1 MIRRDFLR
9 RVLYG
14 STAFAATAAAGKALT
29 PRTGQDAA
37 PVLDQFKFDLL
48 NPAGVNL
55 TGLNQTDTG
64 PQGTPSLPTLTA
76 IPFRLEDVRILDPD
90 LLQMREQTLDY
101 LLALDSDR
109 LLHNFRVN
117 AKLPSSAE
125 PLYNRESPTNGWR
138 GHYVGHFLSACSQM
152 YASTGDVR
160 LKTKAGAMV
169 SELAKCQAQLGDGY
183 LSAFPESGFDDLE
196 QGRPAA
202 VVWYAL
208 HKIMAGL
215 LDVNE
220 HMQNPQA
227 LQVLEGM
234 AAWTDWRTGRLPEE
248 QMQRTLQIEFGG
260 MNEVLANLSA
270 VTGNPRYLVVA
281 KRFDHHAV
289 IDPAAQGRDTLTTLH
304 ANTQIPKFIGAA
316 REFELTGDPHY
327 RDAAQFF
334 WQQVALHRSY
344 VTGGN
349 SASEHFR
356 TPPDVLAS
364 ELTDLSQETCNTYNM
379 LKLTRQLFTWRA
391 EPHYADYYERAFL
404 NHILATPNPA
414 DGSPL
419 YYLGMQPGQWK
430 VHFVP
435 HEGFFCC
442 CGTGLE
448 NFSKLSEG
456 FYFHNEQS
464 LWVNL
469 FFASEVN
476 WRERGVVIRQE
487 TRFPDEAGTRLI
499 VQTKSPARFTLNVRI
514 PYWADAASVTVNG
527 KRFEPKQ
534 KLEPSS
540 YAKIDR
546 TWKNGDHVDVNLPM
560 RLHLQPVP
568 DDPTLAAIMYG
579 PLVLAGELGTENL
592 DSKRI
597 YSDDKFLHG
606 GFPPIPV
613 PELAGDRNAL
623 DKWIQPVSTPV
634 GNAVDQKTASQK
646 NVALTFRTAGAGRP
660 QDVTLSPFY
669 RVFNQRYCVYWR
681 FRPAVEA

>member
-14 STAFAATAAAGKALT
+14 GTALAATRAAGRALT
-29 PRTGQDAA
+29 PRIDHDAGV
-37 PVLDQFKFDLL
+37 VLDPLKFD
-48 NPAGVNL
+48 PSNL
-55 TGLNQTDTG
+55 TGTDPGVTHA
-64 PQGTPSLPTLTA
+64 LPILTA

-90 LLQMREQTLDY
+90 LLRMREQTLNY
-101 LLALDSDR
+101 LLGLNSDR

-160 LKTKAGAMV
+160 IKTKADGMV
-169 SELAKCQAQLGDGY
+169 SELAKCQAQLGDKGY

-196 QGRPAA
+196 QGRPVA
-202 VVWYAL
+202 VLWYAL

-215 LDVNE
+215 LDVNQ

-234 AAWTDWRTGRLPEE
+234 AAWTDCRTGRLPEE

-270 VTGNPRYLVVA
+270 VTANPRYLAVA
-281 KRFDHHAV
+281 KRFDHHALM
-289 IDPAAQGRDTLTTLH
+289 DPAAEGRDTLTTLH

-379 LKLTRQLFTWRA
+379 LKLTRQLFTWQA
-391 EPHYADYYERAFL
+391 EPQYADYYERAFL
-404 NHILATPNPA
+404 NHILATPNPV

-476 WRERGVVIRQE
+476 WREKRVVIRQE
-487 TRFPDEAGTRLI
+487 TRFPEEAGTRLVI
-499 VQTKSPARFTLNVRI
+499 QTKSPTRFTLNVRI
-514 PYWADAASVTVNG
+514 PYWTNAASVTVNG
-527 KRFEPKQ
+527 KRFEPNQ

-540 YAKIDR
+540 YAKLDR
-546 TWKNGDHVDVNLPM
+546 TWKNGDRVDVQLPM
-560 RLHLQPVP
+560 RLHLQAIP

-597 YSDDKFLHG
+597 YSEDKFLQG
-606 GFPPIPV
+606 GFPAIAV

-623 DKWIQPVSTPV
+623 DKWIQPVGAPV
-634 GNAVDQKTASQK
+634 DKTVSQRTVSH
-646 NVALTFRTAGAGRP
+646 NEVALTFRTVGAGRP
-660 QDVTLSPFY
+660 DDVTLSPFY

-681 FRPAVEA
+681 FRLAVEA

>member
-9 RVLYG
+9 HVLYG
-14 STAFAATAAAGKALT
+14 GTALAATRAAARALT
-29 PRTGQDAA
+29 PGMNHDAA
-37 PVLDQFKFDLL
+37 LALDSSKFDPL
-48 NPAGVNL
+48 NSAA
-55 TGLNQTDTG
+55 TGSQSTH
-64 PQGTPSLPTLTA
+64 QLPIITA
-76 IPFRLEDVRILDPD
+76 IPFRLEDVAILDPD
-90 LLQMREQTLDY
+90 LLRMREQTLNY

-109 LLHNFRVN
+109 LLHNFRVT

-138 GHYVGHFLSACSQM
+138 GHYVGHYLSACGQM

-160 LKTKAGAMV
+160 IKIKADAMV
-169 SELAKCQAQLGDGY
+169 SELAKCQAQLGGKGY
-183 LSAFPESGFDDLE
+183 LSAFPESSFDDLE

-215 LDVNE
+215 LDVND

-234 AAWTDWRTGRLPEE
+234 AAWTDWRTERLPED
-248 QMQRTLQIEFGG
+248 QMQRTLRIEFGG
-260 MNEVLANLSA
+260 MGEVLANLSA

-281 KRFDHHAV
+281 QRFDQHAV
-289 IDPAAQGRDTLTTLH
+289 IDPAAEGRDALTTLH

-316 REFELTGDPHY
+316 CEFELTGDSHY
-327 RDAAQFF
+327 RDAAVFF
-334 WQQVALHRSY
+334 WQQVVLHRSY

-379 LKLTRQLFTWRA
+379 LKLTRQLFTWQA
-391 EPHYADYYERAFL
+391 EPQYADYYERAFL

-419 YYLGMQPGQWK
+419 YFLGMQSGQWK
-430 VHFVP
+430 VHFIP
-435 HEGFFCC
+435 HEGYFCC

-456 FYFHNEQS
+456 FYFHNDQS

-476 WRERGVVIRQE
+476 WREKGITLRQE
-487 TRFPDEAGTRLI
+487 TRFPEEAGTRLVI
-499 VQTKSPARFTLNVRI
+499 QTKSPTHFTLNVRI
-514 PYWADAASVTVNG
+514 PYWADGATVTVNG
-527 KRFEPKQ
+527 KPFQPNQ

-546 TWKNGDHVDVNLPM
+546 TWKNGDRVEVKLPM
-560 RLHLQPVP
+560 RLHLQTIP
-568 DDPTLAAIMYG
+568 DDPMLAAVMYG

-592 DSKRI
+592 DAKRI
-597 YSDDKFLHG
+597 YSEDKFLHG
-606 GFPPIPV
+606 GFPAIAV

-623 DKWIQPVSTPV
+623 DKWIQPVITP
-634 GNAVDQKTASQK
+634 ASKTANQK
-646 NVALTFRTAGAGRP
+646 ETALTFRTVGTGRP

-669 RVFNQRYCVYWR
+669 RLFNQRYCVYWR
-681 FRPAVEA
+681 IHPAVET

>member
-9 RVLYG
+9 RVLYSG
-14 STAFAATAAAGKALT
+14 TALAATGAAARAIT
-29 PRTGQDAA
+29 PRIGQDAT
-37 PVLDQFKFDLL
+37 PVLDLFKFDPL
-48 NPAGVNL
+48 NLTDVNL
-55 TGLNQTDTG
+55 TGTD
-64 PQGTPSLPTLTA
+64 PPGTQSLPTFTA
-76 IPFRLEDVRILDPD
+76 IQFRLEDVRIHDHH
-90 LLQMREQTLDY
+90 LLRKRAQALDY
-101 LLALDSDR
+101 RLALDSDR

-125 PLYNRESPTNGWR
+125 PLYTRESPTNGWR

-160 LKTKAGAMV
+160 LKAKAGAMV
-169 SELAKCQAQLGDGY
+169 SELAKCQAQLGDMGY

-202 VVWYAL
+202 VLWYAL

-215 LDVNE
+215 LDVHE

-227 LQVLEGM
+227 LQVLESM
-234 AAWTDWRTGRLPEE
+234 AAWADWRTGRLPEE

-270 VTGNPRYLVVA
+270 ITANPRYLVVA

-289 IDPAAQGRDTLTTLH
+289 LDPAAQGRDTLTTLH

-316 REFELTGDPHY
+316 REFELTGDPRY

-364 ELTDLSQETCNTYNM
+364 ELTDLSQETCNPHNTR
-379 LKLTRQLFTWRA
+379 KLPRHLFPWGA
-391 EPHYADYYERAFL
+391 EPQYADYYERAFL

-448 NFSKLSEG
+448 HFSKLSEG

-469 FFASEVN
+469 FFASEVH
-476 WRERGVVIRQE
+476 WREKSVVIRQE
-487 TRFPDEAGTRLI
+487 TRFPEEPGTRLI
-499 VQTKSPARFTLNVRI
+499 IQTKSPNRFTLNVRI
-514 PYWADAASVTVNG
+514 PYWAENASVTVNG
-527 KRFEPKQ
+527 KRFQPNE
-534 KLEPSS
+534 KLTSSS
-540 YAKIDR
+540 YAKVDR
-546 TWKNGDHVDVNLPM
+546 TWKNGDHVEVKLPM
-560 RLHLQPVP
+560 RLHLETIP

-579 PLVLAGELGTENL
+579 PLVLAGELGNENL
-592 DSKRI
+592 DPKRI

-606 GFPPIPV
+606 GFPAIAV
-613 PELAGDRNAL
+613 PELAGDDRNAL
-623 DKWIQPVSTPV
+623 DKWIQPVSAKDRP
-634 GNAVDQKTASQK
+634 
-646 NVALTFRTAGAGRP
+646 LTFRTVGPGHVEE
-660 QDVTLSPFY
+660 VTLSPFY
-669 RVFNQRYCVYWR
+669 RLFGQRYCVYWR
-681 FRPAVEA
+681 FRTAV

>member
-9 RVLYG
+9 RLLYG
-14 STAFAATAAAGKALT
+14 GTTLAATGRVLEPHIEGAALAH
-29 PRTGQDAA
+29 P
-37 PVLDQFKFDLL
+37 PF
-48 NPAGVNL
+48 NL
-55 TGLNQTDTG
+55 PGTD
-64 PQGTPSLPTLTA
+64 PPSARSLPTRTA

-90 LLQMREQTLDY
+90 LLRMRNQTLNY
-101 LLALDSDR
+101 LLALDSER

-117 AKLPSSAE
+117 AKLPSPAE

-152 YASTGDVR
+152 YASTGEVR
-160 LKTKAGAMV
+160 IKTKADAMV
-169 SELAKCQAQLGDGY
+169 AELAKCQAQLGDKGY

-202 VVWYAL
+202 VLWYAL

-215 LDVNE
+215 LEVNE
-220 HMQNPQA
+220 RMQNPQA

-234 AAWTDWRTGRLPEE
+234 ASWTDWRTGRLPEE
-248 QMQRTLQIEFGG
+248 QMQRALQIEFGG
-260 MNEVLANLSA
+260 MNEVLASLSA
-270 VTGNPRYLVVA
+270 ATGNSRYLVVA

-289 IDPAAQGRDTLTTLH
+289 MDPAAQGRDTLTTLH

-316 REFELTGDPHY
+316 REFELTGEPYY
-327 RDAAQFF
+327 RDSAQFF

-349 SASEHFR
+349 SINEHFR
-356 TPPDVLAS
+356 TPPDALAS
-364 ELTDLSQETCNTYNM
+364 ELTDLTQETCNTYNM
-379 LKLTRQLFTWRA
+379 LKLTRQLFTWQA
-391 EPHYADYYERAFL
+391 GPQYADYYERAFL

-419 YYLGMQPGQWK
+419 YYLGLQPGQWK

-435 HEGFFCC
+435 HEGYFCC

-469 FFASEVN
+469 FFASEVH
-476 WRERGVVIRQE
+476 WREKSVVIRQE
-487 TRFPDEAGTRLI
+487 TRFPEEPGTRLI
-499 VQTKSPARFTLNVRI
+499 IQTKSPNHFTLNVRI
-514 PYWADAASVTVNG
+514 PYWAENASVTVNG
-527 KRFEPKQ
+527 KRFQPNE
-534 KLEPSS
+534 KLTSSS
-540 YAKIDR
+540 YAKVDR
-546 TWKNGDHVDVNLPM
+546 TWKNGDHVEVKLPM
-560 RLHLQPVP
+560 RLHLETIP

-579 PLVLAGELGTENL
+579 PLVLAGELGNENL
-592 DSKRI
+592 DPKRI

-606 GFPPIPV
+606 GFPAIAV
-613 PELAGDRNAL
+613 PELAGDDRNAL
-623 DKWIQPVSTPV
+623 DKWIQPVSAKDRP
-634 GNAVDQKTASQK
+634 
-646 NVALTFRTAGAGRP
+646 LTFRTVGPGHVEE
-660 QDVTLSPFY
+660 VTLSPFY
-669 RVFNQRYCVYWR
+669 RLFSQRYCVYWR
-681 FRPAVEA
+681 FRTAV

>member
-9 RVLYG
+9 RLLYG
-14 STAFAATAAAGKALT
+14 GTALAAA
-29 PRTGQDAA
+29 QAA
-37 PVLDQFKFDLL
+37 SRVLE
-48 NPAGVNL
+48 P
-55 TGLNQTDTG
+55 QTASASLA
-64 PQGTPSLPTLTA
+64 SLPLSLSETDSQGAHTLPVPTA
-76 IPFRLEDVRILDPD
+76 IPFRLEDVKILDPD
-90 LLQMREQTLDY
+90 LLRMREQTLDY
-101 LLALDSDR
+101 LLALDFDR

-152 YASTGDVR
+152 YASTGDQRVR
-160 LKTKAGAMV
+160 TKADAMV
-169 SELAKCQAQLGDGY
+169 AELARCQAQLGDKGY
-183 LSAFPESGFDDLE
+183 LSAFPESSFDDLE
-196 QGRPAA
+196 QGRPVA

-215 LDVNE
+215 LDVNQ
-220 HMQNPQA
+220 HLQNAEA
-227 LQVLEGM
+227 LHVLEGM
-234 AAWTDWRTGRLPEE
+234 ASWTDWRTSRLSEE

-270 VTGNPRYLVVA
+270 VTGNTRYLVVA
-281 KRFDHHAV
+281 KRFDHHFV
-289 IDPAAQGRDTLTTLH
+289 MDPASQGRDTLTTLH

-316 REFELTGDPHY
+316 REFELTGDPYY
-327 RDAAQFF
+327 RNAAQFF

-349 SASEHFR
+349 SISEHFR

-364 ELTDLSQETCNTYNM
+364 ELTDLTQETCNTYNM
-379 LKLTRQLFTWRA
+379 LKLTRQLFTWQA
-391 EPHYADYYERAFL
+391 ELQYADYYERAFL

-414 DGSPL
+414 NGSPL
-419 YYLGMQPGQWK
+419 YYLGMLSGQWK

-448 NFSKLSEG
+448 NFSKLGEG
-456 FYFHNEQS
+456 FYFHNEHS

-476 WRERGVVIRQE
+476 WREKGIIVKQE
-487 TRFPDEAGTRLI
+487 TRFPEEAGTRLI
-499 VQTKSPARFTLNVRI
+499 IQAKSPTHFALNVRI
-514 PYWADAASVTVNG
+514 PYWANDASVMVNG
-527 KRFEPKQ
+527 KHFEPKK
-534 KLEPSS
+534 KLTPST

-546 TWKNGDHVDVNLPM
+546 TWKDGDHVEMKLPM
-560 RLHLQPVP
+560 RLHLQTIP

-579 PLVLAGELGTENL
+579 PVVLAGELGTENL
-592 DSKRI
+592 DPRKI

-606 GFPPIPV
+606 GFPATALPD
-613 PELAGDRNAL
+613 LAGDRNAL
-623 DKWIQPVSTPV
+623 DKWIRPVSL
-634 GNAVDQKTASQK
+634 NANSKDKP
-646 NVALTFRTAGAGRP
+646 LTFRTVGAGSEEI
-660 QDVTLSPFY
+660 TLSPFY
-669 RVFNQRYCVYWR
+669 RLFNQRYCVYWR
-681 FRPAVEA
+681 LRNIV

>member
-1 MIRRDFLR
+1 MIRREFLR
-9 RVLYG
+9 SIIFG
-14 STAFAATAAAGKALT
+14 GTALAATRATGKCLGGAGGDEGPALARE
-29 PRTGQDAA
+29 P
-37 PVLDQFKFDLL
+37 L
-48 NPAGVNL
+48 NL
-55 TGLNQTDTG
+55 TGSDEPNKRT
-64 PQGTPSLPTLTA
+64 LPELSVS
-76 IPFRLEDVRILDPD
+76 PFPLQDVRILDPD
-90 LLQMREQTLDY
+90 LLRMREQTLAY
-101 LLALDSDR
+101 MLALDSDR
-109 LLHNFRVN
+109 LLHNFRVTAN
-117 AKLPSSAE
+117 LPSSAE
-125 PLYNRESPTNGWR
+125 PLYNRESPANGWR
-138 GHYVGHFLSACSQM
+138 GHYVGHFLSASAQM
-152 YASTGDVR
+152 YAATGDAR
-160 LKTKAGAMV
+160 IKAKADAMV
-169 SELAKCQAQLGDGY
+169 AQLAICQKALGDKGY
-183 LSAFPESGFDDLE
+183 LSAFPESSFDDLE
-196 QGRPAA
+196 AGRPAA

-215 LDVNE
+215 LD
-220 HMQNPQA
+220 MCQLCQNAQA
-227 LQVLEGM
+227 LQLLQGM
-234 AAWTDWRTGRLPEE
+234 AAWTDWRTGRIPEE
-248 QMQRTLQIEFGG
+248 QMQGTLQTEFGG

-289 IDPAAQGRDTLTTLH
+289 MDPAAQGRDTLTTLH
-304 ANTQIPKFIGAA
+304 ANTQIPKFIGVA

-334 WQQVALHRSY
+334 WQQVVLHRSY

-391 EPHYADYYERAFL
+391 EPQYADYYERAFL

-419 YYLGMQPGQWK
+419 YYLGMQPGQWQ

-476 WRERGVVIRQE
+476 WRGKSVVIRQE
-487 TRFPDEAGTRLI
+487 TRFPEEPGTRLTI
-499 VQTKSPARFTLNVRI
+499 QTKSPNHFTLNVRI
-514 PYWADAASVTVNG
+514 PYWAENASVTVNG
-527 KRFEPKQ
+527 KRFQPNE
-534 KLEPSS
+534 KLTSSS
-540 YAKIDR
+540 YAKLDR
-546 TWKNGDHVDVNLPM
+546 TWKNGDHVEVKLPM
-560 RLHLQPVP
+560 RLHLETIP

-579 PLVLAGELGTENL
+579 PLVLAGELGNENL
-592 DSKRI
+592 DPKRI

-606 GFPPIPV
+606 GFPAIPV

-623 DKWIQPVSTPV
+623 DKWIQPVTAPV
-634 GNAVDQKTASQK
+634 GQTVSQKTVSQK
-646 NVALTFRTAGAGRP
+646 DVALTFRTIGAGRP

-669 RVFNQRYCVYWR
+669 RVFNQRYCVYWK

>member
-9 RVLYG
+9 RILYCG
-14 STAFAATAAAGKALT
+14 SALAATRAAGRVPVPNT
-29 PRTGQDAA
+29 PSTSQA
-37 PVLDQFKFDLL
+37 PPPLSPGGSDSQS
-48 NPAGVNL
+48 A
-55 TGLNQTDTG
+55 T
-64 PQGTPSLPTLTA
+64 SLPTRTA
-76 IPFRLEDVRILDPD
+76 IPFPLEDVRILDPD
-90 LLQMREQTLDY
+90 LLRMRNQTLNY

-117 AKLPSSAE
+117 ARLPSSAE

-152 YASTGDVR
+152 YASTGDPRV
-160 LKTKAGAMV
+160 KAKADAMV
-169 SELAKCQAQLGDGY
+169 AELAKCQAQLGENGY
-183 LSAFPESGFDDLE
+183 LSAFPESSFEDLE
-196 QGRPAA
+196 QGRPVA

-215 LDVNE
+215 LDVNGLL
-220 HMQNPQA
+220 QNRQA

-234 AAWTDWRTGRLPEE
+234 ASWTDWRTGRLPEE

-281 KRFDHHAV
+281 RRFDHHAV
-289 IDPAAQGRDTLTTLH
+289 MDPAAQGRDTLTQLH

-316 REFELTGDPHY
+316 REFELTGDPYY
-327 RDAAQFF
+327 RNSAQFF

-349 SASEHFR
+349 STNEHFR

-364 ELTDLSQETCNTYNM
+364 ELTDLTQETCNTYNM
-379 LKLTRQLFTWRA
+379 LKLTCRLFTWQA
-391 EPHYADYYERAFL
+391 EPQYADYYERAFL

-419 YYLGMQPGQWK
+419 YYLGMLPGQWK

-435 HEGFFCC
+435 HQGYFCC

-448 NFSKLSEG
+448 NFSKLGEG

-464 LWVNL
+464 MWVNL
-469 FFASEVN
+469 FFESEVN
-476 WRERGVVIRQE
+476 WGEKGIKVRQE
-487 TRFPDEAGTRLI
+487 TRFPEEPWSRLI
-499 VQTKSPARFTLNVRI
+499 IQAKSPARFTLNVRI
-514 PYWADAASVTVNG
+514 PYWAEGASLSVNG
-527 KRFEPKQ
+527 KRFQPDER
-534 KLEPSS
+534 LTPSS

-546 TWKNGDHVDVNLPM
+546 TWKNGDRVEVKLPM
-560 RLHLQPVP
+560 HLHLRTIP
-568 DDPTLAAIMYG
+568 DDPTLAAIMFG
-579 PLVLAGELGTENL
+579 PLVLAGELGAKNL
-592 DSKRI
+592 DPKRI

-606 GFPPIPV
+606 GFPATAV
-613 PELAGDRNAL
+613 PELAGDRHAL
-623 DKWIQPVSTPV
+623 DKWIQPVSAKHRP
-634 GNAVDQKTASQK
+634 
-646 NVALTFRTAGAGRP
+646 LTFRTVSAVHP
-660 QDVTLSPFY
+660 EDVTLSPFY
-669 RVFNQRYCVYWR
+669 RLFNQRYCVYWR
-681 FRPAVEA
+681 FRTAV

>member
-14 STAFAATAAAGKALT
+14 GTAFAATGAAARALT
-29 PRTGQDAA
+29 PGMGHDAA
-37 PVLDQFKFDLL
+37 GVLDPLNLL
-48 NPAGVNL
+48 
-55 TGLNQTDTG
+55 G
-64 PQGTPSLPTLTA
+64 PQSRQSLPTLTA
-76 IPFRLEDVRILDPD
+76 IPFRLEDVRILDPN
-90 LLQMREQTLDY
+90 LLRVREQTLNY

-109 LLHNFRVN
+109 LLHNFRVT

-125 PLYNRESPTNGWR
+125 PLYNREAPTNGWR

-160 LKTKAGAMV
+160 IKTKADAMV
-169 SELAKCQAQLGDGY
+169 SELAKCQAQLGDKGY
-183 LSAFPESGFDDLE
+183 LSAFPESDFDNLE

-202 VVWYAL
+202 VLWYAL

-220 HMQNPQA
+220 HMQNAQA

-270 VTGNPRYLVVA
+270 VTGNPRHLVVA
-281 KRFDHHAV
+281 QRFDHHAV
-289 IDPAAQGRDTLTTLH
+289 MDPAAQGRDTLTTLH

-327 RDAAQFF
+327 RDAALFF

-379 LKLTRQLFTWRA
+379 LKLTRQLFTWQA
-391 EPHYADYYERAFL
+391 EPQYADYYERAFQ

-419 YYLGMQPGQWK
+419 YYLGMQSGQWK

-442 CGTGLE
+442 CGSGLE
-448 NFSKLSEG
+448 NFSKLGDG

-476 WRERGVVIRQE
+476 WREKGVTLRQE
-487 TRFPDEAGTRLI
+487 TRFPDEAGTRLTI
-499 VQTKSPARFTLNVRI
+499 QAKSPARFTLNVRV

-527 KRFEPKQ
+527 KPFQPKQ
-534 KLEPSS
+534 KLAPSS

-546 TWKNGDHVDVNLPM
+546 TWKNGDRVEVKLPM
-560 RLHLQPVP
+560 RLHLQTVP

-579 PLVLAGELGTENL
+579 PVVLAGELGTENL
-592 DSKRI
+592 DAKRI
-597 YSDDKFLHG
+597 YSDDKVLHG
-606 GFPPIPV
+606 GFSAIAV
-613 PELAGDRNAL
+613 PELFGDRNAL
-623 DKWIQPVSTPV
+623 DKWIQPVSEKKD
-634 GNAVDQKTASQK
+634 A
-646 NVALTFRTAGAGRP
+646 ALTFRTVGAGHP

-669 RVFNQRYCVYWR
+669 RLFDQRYCVYWR
-681 FRPAVEA
+681 FRQAV

>member
-14 STAFAATAAAGKALT
+14 GTALAATGAAGRVLT
-29 PRTGQDAA
+29 PRIGHDAA
-37 PVLDQFKFDLL
+37 LVPDPL
-48 NPAGVNL
+48 NL
-55 TGLNQTDTG
+55 TGTD
-64 PQGTPSLPTLTA
+64 PQSAQSLPILTA
-76 IPFRLEDVRILDPD
+76 IPFHLEDVRILDPD
-90 LLQMREQTLDY
+90 LLRMREQTLNY

-160 LKTKAGAMV
+160 IKTKADAMV
-169 SELAKCQAQLGDGY
+169 SELAKCQAQLGEKGY

-220 HMQNPQA
+220 GMQNRQA
-227 LQVLEGM
+227 LQVIEGM

-248 QMQRTLQIEFGG
+248 QMQRALQIEFGG
-260 MNEVLANLSA
+260 MGEVLANLSA

-289 IDPAAQGRDTLTTLH
+289 MDPAAQGRDTLTTLH

-379 LKLTRQLFTWRA
+379 LKLTRQLFSWQA
-391 EPHYADYYERAFL
+391 EPQYADYYERAFL
-404 NHILATPNPA
+404 NHILATANPA

-476 WRERGVVIRQE
+476 WREKGVILRQE
-487 TRFPDEAGTRLI
+487 TRFPEEAGTRLVI
-499 VQTKSPARFTLNVRI
+499 QTKSPARFTLNVRI
-514 PYWADAASVTVNG
+514 PYWAEAASVTVNG
-527 KRFEPKQ
+527 KRFQPNQ

-546 TWKNGDHVDVNLPM
+546 TWKNGDRVDVKLPM
-560 RLHLQPVP
+560 RLHLRTIP

-606 GFPPIPV
+606 GFPAIAV
-613 PELAGDRNAL
+613 PELAGDRNLL
-623 DKWIQPVSTPV
+623 DKWIQPVSAPV
-634 GNAVDQKTASQK
+634 SQTVSQK
-646 NVALTFRTAGAGRP
+646 DVALRFRTVGAGRAE
-660 QDVTLSPFY
+660 DVTLSPFY
-669 RVFNQRYCVYWR
+669 RLFNQRYCVYWR